1 MKTNFKFLVVL
12 GFIFIFPGL
21 STLSQVSINANGDPP
36 DNSAIL
42 DVKSTSKGL
51 LIPRMTQ
58 SELTAINSPAN
69 GLQVFCT
76 TDNKLYIFLSSINRW
91 KEVEFGS
98 GELLPPAIFSIG
110 TGSACA
116 NTVVNGTYYPAVSLT
131 TSSFVTIQ
139 VNVSTIGTY
148 FITTNTVN
156 GYSFSTSGE
165 FSTTGSQTINLM
177 GNGTPVTAQTDQFTA
192 TASNSGGTC
201 TFSVLVWTPCPG
213 IPTISYG
220 GQIYNTVQ
228 IGTQCWLKE
237 NLNIGTRI
245 DGSIAQTDNSTIEK
259 WCYNNL
265 ESNCDVYGG
274 MYQWAEMVQY
284 LNGATNYVSWNPV
297 PTGNVIGICPNGWH
311 IPSDAEW
318 TTLFNSL
325 GGIEVAGGKMKETG
339 TEHWLSP
346 NTGATNSSGFTGLPS
361 GRKDANFVKLGEF
374 APYYSSTQTT
384 ANNMWTF
391 YLYSDDV
398 KITYVWHLKTNGIP
412 ARCVKD

>member
-1 MKTNFKFLVVL
+1 MKTNFRFLVVL
-12 GFIFIFPGL
+12 GSIFIFPGL

-36 DNSAIL
+36 DNSAML

-76 TDNKLYIFLSSINRW
+76 TDNKLYIFLSSMNRW

-116 NTVVNGTYYPAVSLT
+116 NTVVNGTFYPTVSLT
-131 TSSFVTIQ
+131 TSSFVTIL
-139 VNVSTIGTY
+139 VNVSVIGTY
-148 FITTNTVN
+148 SISTNTVN
-156 GYSFSTSGE
+156 GYSFSASGE
-165 FSTTGSQTINLM
+165 FSTPGPQSINLM

-201 TFSVLVWTPCPG
+201 TFNVLVWTPCPG

-237 NLNIGTRI
+237 NMNIGTRI
-245 DGSIAQTDNSTIEK
+245 NGTTFQSNNSTIEK
-259 WCYNNL
+259 HCYNDI
-265 ESNCDVYGG
+265 EDSCTVYGG
-274 MYQWAEMVQY
+274 LYEWNETMQY
-284 LNGATNYVSWNPV
+284 VTTESAQ
-297 PTGNVIGICPNGWH
+297 GICPSGFH
-311 IPSDAEW
+311 IPSVAQWDV
-318 TTLFNSL
+318 LRDYL
-325 GGIEVAGGKMKETG
+325 GGQSVAGGKMKETG
-339 TEHWLSP
+339 TRYWQTP
-346 NTGATNSSGFTGLPS
+346 NEGATNSSGFSDKAAGTYRPSPYNYFYLMYQSGIFWTSTMNGSSAAWRRDTDYLGTGLWPYS
-361 GRKDANFVKLGEF
+361 CYKTESFPVRCIKD
-374 APYYSSTQTT
+374 
-384 ANNMWTF
+384 
-391 YLYSDDV
+391 
-398 KITYVWHLKTNGIP
+398 
-412 ARCVKD
+412 